1 MKGFENLTSHII
13 NLIINKT
20 NLDRNKLHNELDKII
35 MLFQDKNIDVNKLEI
50 LLDDAINEDFNLL
63 KDQALLGNKAKTNKL
78 LSDTVILDDKNIFYL
93 NLINQR
99 LAKLKE
105 LNEMANGRNIEAT
118 VDNLKPPIFWKDK
131 PNFIRQAQVWNK
143 TKIHNLQKLTY
154 QLEIKIKSNTTIN
167 KNLMMKKLI
176 VDICQIANS

>member
-1 MKGFENLTSHII
+1 M
-13 NLIINKT
+13 
-20 NLDRNKLHNELDKII
+20 
-35 MLFQDKNIDVNKLEI
+35 
-50 LLDDAINEDFNLL
+50 
-63 KDQALLGNKAKTNKL
+63 
-78 LSDTVILDDKNIFYL
+78 ILDEKNIFYL

-143 TKIHNLQKLTY
+143 KKIQKFTKTTY

-167 KNLMMKKLI
+167 KNF
-176 VDICQIANS
+176 